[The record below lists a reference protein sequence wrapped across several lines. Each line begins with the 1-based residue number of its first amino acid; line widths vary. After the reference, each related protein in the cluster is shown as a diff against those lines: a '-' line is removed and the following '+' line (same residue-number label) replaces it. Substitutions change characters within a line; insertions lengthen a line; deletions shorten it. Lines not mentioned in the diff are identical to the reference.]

1 MDLLQT
7 IFYFFVALALV
18 VTIHEFGHFWVA
30 RRCGVKVERFSIGFG
45 RSLLSWRDK
54 HNTEFV
60 FALLPLGGY
69 VKMVDERDGNVDP
82 ADLPYSFSRKT
93 VWQRMA
99 VVVAG
104 PVANFILAIAFFAII
119 FTGGERGLA
128 PVVGEIE
135 AGSVASRSGF
145 EPGMEILAVNGVATE
160 TWTSVSRQL
169 LDFIG
174 TTGEIPFTVR
184 YQDSELKY
192 DLSLQVERWL
202 RDEDQPVPLR
212 DLGVS
217 PPFELS
223 SLSLAAVFEEGA
235 GYAAGLQKGDQLLS
249 INGQPIVSINAFVE
263 TVASSIDGAV
273 VLEVQR
279 GSEQLRFEV
288 QPLTVER
295 DGEQVGQLGVQLAS
309 RGQYPPEL
317 LRTTEYSFWGALS
330 RGVRE
335 TFDTSVFIV
344 KSIGKLLVGDL
355 SAKNLSGPITI
366 AQVAGDSGKSG
377 VDNFIRFVAMFSIML
392 GVMNLLPVP
401 VLDGGHLMY
410 YLIEVIKGSPVSD
423 RIQIM
428 GYKVGLAL
436 VMSLMVVATYND
448 IARTF

>member
-7 IFYFFVALALV
+7 VFYFFVALGLV

-45 RSLLSWRDK
+45 KALLTWRDK

-69 VKMVDERDGNVDP
+69 VKMVDEREGNVDP
-82 ADLPYSFSRKT
+82 ADLPHSFNRKT

-104 PVANFILAIAFFAII
+104 PVANFLLAIAFFAII
-119 FTGGERGLA
+119 FSGGERGLA
-128 PVVGEIE
+128 PVVGEVE
-135 AGSVASRSGF
+135 EGSVASLSGF
-145 EPGMEILAVNGVATE
+145 EPGMEILAVNGVATN

-174 TTGEIPFTVR
+174 TTGDIPFTVR
-184 YQDSELKY
+184 YQDSNLKY
-192 DLSLQVERWL
+192 DLNLPVDRWL
-202 RDEDQPVPLR
+202 RDDDQPVPLR

-223 SLSLAAVFEEGA
+223 SLSLASVFEDGA
-235 GYAAGLQKGDQLLS
+235 GYAAGLQKDDQLLS
-249 INGQPIVSINAFVE
+249 IDGQPITSINRFVE
-263 TVASSIDGAV
+263 RISRSIDQAV
-273 VLEVQR
+273 VLQVQR
-279 GSEQLRFEV
+279 GSEQLSVEV
-288 QPLTVER
+288 RPQVVNR
-295 DGEQVGQLGVQLAS
+295 DGQSVGQLGVQLAS

-317 LRTTEYSFWGALS
+317 IRTTQYSPAGALA
-330 RGVRE
+330 RGVKE

-392 GVMNLLPVP
+392 GIMNLLPVP

-410 YLIEVIKGSPVSD
+410 YVIEVIKGSPVSD

>member
-135 AGSVASRSGF
+135 TGSVASRSGF

-169 LDFIG
+169 LGFIG

-223 SLSLAAVFEEGA
+223 SLSLASVFEEGA
-235 GYAAGLQKGDQLLS
+235 GYAAGLQKDDQLLS

-263 TVASSIDGAV
+263 TIASSIDRTV
-273 VLEVQR
+273 VLDVQR

>member
-7 IFYFFVALALV
+7 IFYFFVALGLV

-30 RRCGVKVERFSIGFG
+30 RHCGVKVERFSIGFG
-45 RSLLSWRDK
+45 KALLTWRDK

-69 VKMVDERDGNVDP
+69 VKMVDEREGNVDP
-82 ADLPYSFSRKT
+82 ADLPHSFNRKT

-104 PVANFILAIAFFAII
+104 PVANFLLAIAFFAII
-119 FTGGERGLA
+119 FSGGERGLA
-128 PVVGEIE
+128 PVVGEVE
-135 AGSVASRSGF
+135 EGSVASLSGF
-145 EPGMEILAVNGVATE
+145 EPGMEILAVNGVATN

-174 TTGEIPFTVR
+174 TTGDIPFTVR
-184 YQDSELKY
+184 YQDSNLKY
-192 DLSLQVERWL
+192 DLNLPVDRWL
-202 RDEDQPVPLR
+202 RDDDQPVPLR

-223 SLSLAAVFEEGA
+223 SLSLASVFEDGA
-235 GYAAGLQKGDQLLS
+235 GYAAGLQKDDQLLS
-249 INGQPIVSINAFVE
+249 IDGQPITSINRFVE
-263 TVASSIDGAV
+263 RISRSVDQAV
-273 VLEVQR
+273 VLQVQR
-279 GSEQLRFEV
+279 GSEQLSVEV
-288 QPLTVER
+288 RPQVVNR
-295 DGEQVGQLGVQLAS
+295 DGQSVGQLGVQLAS

-317 LRTTEYSFWGALS
+317 IRTTQYSPAGALA
-330 RGVRE
+330 RGVKE

-410 YLIEVIKGSPVSD
+410 HVIEVIKGSPVSD

>member
-1 MDLLQT
+1 
-7 IFYFFVALALV
+7 
-18 VTIHEFGHFWVA
+18 
-30 RRCGVKVERFSIGFG
+30 
-45 RSLLSWRDK
+45 

-69 VKMVDERDGNVDP
+69 VKMVDEREGNVDL
-82 ADLPYSFSRKT
+82 ADLPHSFNRKT

-104 PVANFILAIAFFAII
+104 PVANFLLAIAFFAII
-119 FTGGERGLA
+119 FSGGERGLA
-128 PVVGEIE
+128 PVVGEVE
-135 AGSVASRSGF
+135 EGSVASLSGF
-145 EPGMEILAVNGVATE
+145 EPGMEILAVNGVATN

-174 TTGEIPFTVR
+174 TTGDIPFTVR
-184 YQDSELKY
+184 YQDSNLKY
-192 DLSLQVERWL
+192 DLNLPVDRWL
-202 RDEDQPVPLR
+202 RDDDQPVPLR

-223 SLSLAAVFEEGA
+223 SLSLASVFEDGA
-235 GYAAGLQKGDQLLS
+235 GYAAGLQKDDQLLS
-249 INGQPIVSINAFVE
+249 IDGQPITSINRFVE
-263 TVASSIDGAV
+263 RISRSVDQAV
-273 VLEVQR
+273 VLQVQR
-279 GSEQLRFEV
+279 GSEQLSVEV
-288 QPLTVER
+288 RPQVVNR
-295 DGEQVGQLGVQLAS
+295 DGQSVGQLGVQLAS

-317 LRTTEYSFWGALS
+317 IRTTQYSPAGALA
-330 RGVRE
+330 RGVKE

-410 YLIEVIKGSPVSD
+410 YVIEVIKGSPVSD

>member
-1 MDLLQT
+1 
-7 IFYFFVALALV
+7 
-18 VTIHEFGHFWVA
+18 
-30 RRCGVKVERFSIGFG
+30 
-45 RSLLSWRDK
+45 
-54 HNTEFV
+54 
-60 FALLPLGGY
+60 
-69 VKMVDERDGNVDP
+69 
-82 ADLPYSFSRKT
+82 
-93 VWQRMA
+93 
-99 VVVAG
+99 
-104 PVANFILAIAFFAII
+104 
-119 FTGGERGLA
+119 
-128 PVVGEIE
+128 
-135 AGSVASRSGF
+135 
-145 EPGMEILAVNGVATE
+145 MEILAVNGVATN

-174 TTGEIPFTVR
+174 TTGDIPFTVR
-184 YQDSELKY
+184 YQDSNLKY
-192 DLSLQVERWL
+192 DLNLPVDRWL
-202 RDEDQPVPLR
+202 RDDDQPVPLR

-223 SLSLAAVFEEGA
+223 SLSLASVFEDGA
-235 GYAAGLQKGDQLLS
+235 GYAAGLQKDDQLLS
-249 INGQPIVSINAFVE
+249 IDGQPITSINRFVE
-263 TVASSIDGAV
+263 RISRSVDQAV
-273 VLEVQR
+273 VLQVQR
-279 GSEQLRFEV
+279 GSEQLSVEV
-288 QPLTVER
+288 RPQVVNR
-295 DGEQVGQLGVQLAS
+295 DGQSVGQLGVQLAS

-317 LRTTEYSFWGALS
+317 IRTTQYSPAGALA
-330 RGVRE
+330 RGVKE

-410 YLIEVIKGSPVSD
+410 HVIEVIKGSPVSD

>member
-30 RRCGVKVERFSIGFG
+30 RLCGVKVERFSIGFG
-45 RSLLSWRDK
+45 KSLLSWRDK

-145 EPGMEILAVNGVATE
+145 EPGMEILAVNGVATK

-223 SLSLAAVFEEGA
+223 SLSLASVFEEGA
-235 GYAAGLQKGDQLLS
+235 GYAAGLQKGDQILS

-263 TVASSIDGAV
+263 TIASSIDRTV
-273 VLEVQR
+273 VLDVQR

-295 DGEQVGQLGVQLAS
+295 DGEQVGQLGVQLAP
-309 RGQYPPEL
+309 RGQYPSEL
-317 LRTTEYSFWGALS
+317 LRTTEYSLLGALS

-335 TFDTSVFIV
+335 TFDTSVVIV

>member
-7 IFYFFVALALV
+7 IFYFFVALGLV

-45 RSLLSWRDK
+45 KALLTWRDK

-69 VKMVDERDGNVDP
+69 VKMVDEREGNVDP
-82 ADLPYSFSRKT
+82 ADLPHSFNRKT

-104 PVANFILAIAFFAII
+104 PVANFLLAIAFFAII
-119 FTGGERGLA
+119 FSGGERGLA
-128 PVVGEIE
+128 PVVGEVE
-135 AGSVASRSGF
+135 EGSVASLSGF
-145 EPGMEILAVNGVATE
+145 EPRMEILAVNGVATNP
-160 TWTSVSRQL
+160 WTSVSRQL

-174 TTGEIPFTVR
+174 TTGDIPFTVR
-184 YQDSELKY
+184 YQDSNLKY
-192 DLSLQVERWL
+192 DLNLPVDRWL
-202 RDEDQPVPLR
+202 RDDDQPVPLR

-223 SLSLAAVFEEGA
+223 SLSLASVFEDGA
-235 GYAAGLQKGDQLLS
+235 GYAAGLQKDDQLLS
-249 INGQPIVSINAFVE
+249 IDGQPITSINRFVE
-263 TVASSIDGAV
+263 RISRSIDQAV
-273 VLEVQR
+273 VLQVQR
-279 GSEQLRFEV
+279 GSEQLSVEV
-288 QPLTVER
+288 LPQVVNR
-295 DGEQVGQLGVQLAS
+295 GGQSVGQLGVQLAS

-317 LRTTEYSFWGALS
+317 IRTTQYSPAGALA
-330 RGVRE
+330 RGVKE

-410 YLIEVIKGSPVSD
+410 YVIEVIKGSPVSD

>member
-7 IFYFFVALALV
+7 IFYFFVALGLV

-45 RSLLSWRDK
+45 KALLTWKDK

-69 VKMVDERDGNVDP
+69 VKMVDEREGNVDP
-82 ADLPYSFSRKT
+82 ADLPHSFNRKT

-104 PVANFILAIAFFAII
+104 PVANFLLAIAFFAII
-119 FTGGERGLA
+119 FSGGERGLA
-128 PVVGEIE
+128 PVVGEVE
-135 AGSVASRSGF
+135 EGSVASLSGF
-145 EPGMEILAVNGVATE
+145 EPGMEILAVNGVATN

-174 TTGEIPFTVR
+174 TTGDIPFTVR
-184 YQDSELKY
+184 YQDSNLKY
-192 DLSLQVERWL
+192 DLNLPVDRWL
-202 RDEDQPVPLR
+202 RDDDQPVPLR
-212 DLGVS
+212 DLGLS

-223 SLSLAAVFEEGA
+223 SLSLASVFKDGA
-235 GYAAGLQKGDQLLS
+235 GYAAGLQKDDQLLS
-249 INGQPIVSINAFVE
+249 IDGQPITSINRFVE
-263 TVASSIDGAV
+263 RISRSIDQAV
-273 VLEVQR
+273 VLQVQR
-279 GSEQLRFEV
+279 GSEQLSVEV
-288 QPLTVER
+288 RPQVVNR
-295 DGEQVGQLGVQLAS
+295 DGQSVGQLGVQLAS

-317 LRTTEYSFWGALS
+317 IRTTQYSPAGALA
-330 RGVRE
+330 RGVKE

-410 YLIEVIKGSPVSD
+410 YVIEVIKGSPVSD

>member
-7 IFYFFVALALV
+7 VFYFFVALGLV

-45 RSLLSWRDK
+45 KALLTWRDK

-69 VKMVDERDGNVDP
+69 VKMVDEREGNVDP
-82 ADLPYSFSRKT
+82 ADLPHSFNRKT

-104 PVANFILAIAFFAII
+104 PVANFLLAIAFFAII
-119 FTGGERGLA
+119 FSGGERGLA
-128 PVVGEIE
+128 PVVGEVE
-135 AGSVASRSGF
+135 EGSVASLSGF
-145 EPGMEILAVNGVATE
+145 EPGMEILAVNGVATN

-174 TTGEIPFTVR
+174 TTGDIPFTVR
-184 YQDSELKY
+184 YQDSNLKY
-192 DLSLQVERWL
+192 DLNLPVDRWL
-202 RDEDQPVPLR
+202 RDDDQPVPLR
-212 DLGVS
+212 DLGLS

-223 SLSLAAVFEEGA
+223 SLSLASVFEDGA
-235 GYAAGLQKGDQLLS
+235 GYAAGLQKDDQLLS
-249 INGQPIVSINAFVE
+249 IDGQPITSINRFVE
-263 TVASSIDGAV
+263 RISRSIDQAV
-273 VLEVQR
+273 VLQVQR
-279 GSEQLRFEV
+279 GSEQLSVEV
-288 QPLTVER
+288 RPQVVNR
-295 DGEQVGQLGVQLAS
+295 DGQSVGQLGVQLAS

-317 LRTTEYSFWGALS
+317 IRTTQYSPAGALA
-330 RGVRE
+330 RGVKE

-410 YLIEVIKGSPVSD
+410 YVIEVIKGSPVSD

>member
-30 RRCGVKVERFSIGFG
+30 RLCGVKVERFSIGFG
-45 RSLLSWRDK
+45 KSLLSWRDK

-145 EPGMEILAVNGVATE
+145 EPGMEILAVNGVATK

-223 SLSLAAVFEEGA
+223 SLSLASVFEEGA
-235 GYAAGLQKGDQLLS
+235 GYAAGLQKGDQILS

-263 TVASSIDGAV
+263 TIASRIDRTV
-273 VLEVQR
+273 VLDVQR

-309 RGQYPPEL
+309 RGQYPSEL
-317 LRTTEYSFWGALS
+317 LRTTEYSLLGALS

>member
-7 IFYFFVALALV
+7 IFYFFVALGLV

-45 RSLLSWRDK
+45 KALLTWRDK

-69 VKMVDERDGNVDP
+69 VKMVDEREGNVDP
-82 ADLPYSFSRKT
+82 ADLPHSFNRKT

-104 PVANFILAIAFFAII
+104 PVANFLLAIAFFAII
-119 FTGGERGLA
+119 FSGGERGLA
-128 PVVGEIE
+128 PVVGEVE
-135 AGSVASRSGF
+135 EGSVASLSGF
-145 EPGMEILAVNGVATE
+145 EPGMEILAVNGVATN

-174 TTGEIPFTVR
+174 TTGDIPFTVR
-184 YQDSELKY
+184 YQDSNLKY
-192 DLSLQVERWL
+192 DLNLPVDRWL
-202 RDEDQPVPLR
+202 RDDDQPVPLR

-223 SLSLAAVFEEGA
+223 SLSLASVFKDGA
-235 GYAAGLQKGDQLLS
+235 GYAAGLQKDDQLLS
-249 INGQPIVSINAFVE
+249 IDGQPITSINRFVE
-263 TVASSIDGAV
+263 RISRSIDQAV
-273 VLEVQR
+273 VLQVQR
-279 GSEQLRFEV
+279 GSEQLSVEV
-288 QPLTVER
+288 LPQVVNR
-295 DGEQVGQLGVQLAS
+295 GGQSVGQLGVQLAS

-317 LRTTEYSFWGALS
+317 IRTTQYSPAGALA
-330 RGVRE
+330 RGVKE

-410 YLIEVIKGSPVSD
+410 YVIEVIKGSPVSD

>member
-7 IFYFFVALALV
+7 IFYFFVALGLV

-45 RSLLSWRDK
+45 KALLTWRDK

-69 VKMVDERDGNVDP
+69 VKMVDEREGNVDP
-82 ADLPYSFSRKT
+82 ADLPHSFNRKT

-104 PVANFILAIAFFAII
+104 PVANFLLAIAFFAII
-119 FTGGERGLA
+119 FSGGERGLA
-128 PVVGEIE
+128 PVVGEVE
-135 AGSVASRSGF
+135 EGSVASLSGF
-145 EPGMEILAVNGVATE
+145 ELGMEILAVNGVATN

-174 TTGEIPFTVR
+174 TTGDIPFTVR
-184 YQDSELKY
+184 YQDSNLKY
-192 DLSLQVERWL
+192 DLNLPVDRWL
-202 RDEDQPVPLR
+202 RDDDQPVPLR

-223 SLSLAAVFEEGA
+223 SLSLASVFEDGA
-235 GYAAGLQKGDQLLS
+235 GYAAGLQKDDQLLS
-249 INGQPIVSINAFVE
+249 IDGQPITSINRFVE
-263 TVASSIDGAV
+263 RISRSIDQAV
-273 VLEVQR
+273 VLQVQR
-279 GSEQLRFEV
+279 GSEQLSVEV
-288 QPLTVER
+288 LPQVVNR
-295 DGEQVGQLGVQLAS
+295 GGQSVGQLGVQLAS

-317 LRTTEYSFWGALS
+317 IRTTQYSPAGALA
-330 RGVRE
+330 RGVKE

-410 YLIEVIKGSPVSD
+410 YVIEVIKGSPVSD

>member
-7 IFYFFVALALV
+7 IFYFFVALGLV

-45 RSLLSWRDK
+45 RALLTWRDK

-69 VKMVDERDGNVDP
+69 VKMVDEREGNVDP
-82 ADLPYSFSRKT
+82 ADLPHSFNRKT

-104 PVANFILAIAFFAII
+104 PLANFILAIAFFAII

-128 PVVGEIE
+128 PVVGDVEQD
-135 AGSVASRSGF
+135 SVAGRSGF
-145 EPGMEILAVNGVATE
+145 EPGMEILAVNGVATN

-169 LDFIG
+169 LGFIG
-174 TTGEIPFTVR
+174 TTGNIPFTVR
-184 YQDSELKY
+184 YQDSDLQY
-192 DLSLQVERWL
+192 DLNLPVERWL
-202 RDEDQPVPLR
+202 RDHDQPVPLR

-223 SLSLAAVFEEGA
+223 SLSLAAVFEDGA
-235 GYAAGLQKGDQLLS
+235 GFRAGLQKDDQLLS
-249 INGQPIVSINAFVE
+249 IDGQPITSINGFVNR
-263 TVASSIDGAV
+263 VASTVDRAI
-273 VLEVQR
+273 VLQVQR
-279 GSEQLRFEV
+279 GAEQLSLEV
-288 QPLTVER
+288 VPHVVER
-295 DGEQVGQLGVQLAS
+295 DGQRVGQLGVQLAS
-309 RGQYPPEL
+309 RGQYPQEL
-317 LRTTEYSFWGALS
+317 IRTTEYSLFGALA
-330 RGVRE
+330 RGVKE

-410 YLIEVIKGSPVSD
+410 YVIEVIKGSPVSD
-423 RIQIM
+423 RIQVI

-436 VMSLMVVATYND
+436 VMSLIVVATYND

>member
-7 IFYFFVALALV
+7 IFYFFLALGLV

-45 RSLLSWRDK
+45 KSLFTWRDR

-69 VKMVDERDGNVDP
+69 VKMVDEREGNVDP
-82 ADLPYSFSRKT
+82 ADLAFSFNRKT

-104 PVANFILAIAFFAII
+104 PVANFLLAIAFFAII

-128 PVVGEIE
+128 PVVGEVE
-135 AGSVASRSGF
+135 EGSIASLSGF
-145 EPGMEILAVNGVATE
+145 EPGMEILAVNGVATN

-184 YQDSELKY
+184 YGDSNLRY
-192 DLSLQVERWL
+192 DLNLPVERWL
-202 RDEDQPVPLR
+202 RDDDQPVPLR

-223 SLSLAAVFEEGA
+223 SLSLAAVFEDGA
-235 GYAAGLQKGDQLLS
+235 GYAAGLQVDDQLQS
-249 INGQPIVSINAFVE
+249 INGQPITSINRFVDS
-263 TVASSIDGAV
+263 VAGSIDRAI
-273 VLEVQR
+273 VLEVLR
-279 GSEQLRFEV
+279 GSEQLIFEI
-288 QPLTVER
+288 QPMVV
-295 DGEQVGQLGVQLAS
+295 DHNGEQVGKLSVQLAS
-309 RGQYPPEL
+309 RGQYPQEL
-317 LRTTEYSFWGALS
+317 VRTTEYSLFGALA
-330 RGVRE
+330 RGVKE

-355 SAKNLSGPITI
+355 SPKNLSGPITI

-410 YLIEVIKGSPVSD
+410 YIVEVIKGSPVSD